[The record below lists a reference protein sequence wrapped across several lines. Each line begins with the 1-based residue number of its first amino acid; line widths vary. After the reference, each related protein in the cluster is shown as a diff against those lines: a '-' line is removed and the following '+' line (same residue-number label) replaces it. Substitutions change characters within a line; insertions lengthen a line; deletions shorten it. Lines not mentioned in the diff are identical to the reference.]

1 MTVAFGLVIFGAA
14 LVWCGWT
21 GSSFGDLVFG
31 KQTKLPTNVAAQQ
44 AQVAKQVGGATIT
57 KSQFTTTQKQAAGK

>member
-21 GSSFGDLVFG
+21 GSSFGDLIFG
-31 KQTKLPTNVAAQQ
+31 KQTKTAGTTAPNAGNA
-44 AQVAKQVGGATIT
+44 GAR
-57 KSQFTTTQKQAAGK
+57 K